1 MNRMTSTTLIFL
13 VIAGLCQSA
22 GADERYERRAIPDG
36 ASRSRRSNP
45 PPPAVGVHRRQPAPP
60 AVGVHRRPPAPPAI
74 GIGRRKPAPPAV
86 GVYRGQPPPPVIR
99 RQPPPPAVAGRPG
112 IIPDPPHYHTG
123 GGMLIDSVNPQ
134 AATVGDIIEIRGE
147 RFDSFQGNK
156 IVAINQGRVNSVRV
170 LSWSDNLIR
179 VRIPE
184 YLNAGSCRVLVYY
197 DDSFRTSSNS
207 VELDIRH

>member
-1 MNRMTSTTLIFL
+1 MNRMTATTLLFL
-13 VIAGLCQSA
+13 VIVGLCQSA

-45 PPPAVGVHRRQPAPP
+45 PPPAIGIHRRGPAPPAVGIDRRQPAPP
-60 AVGVHRRPPAPPAI
+60 AVGVYRR
-74 GIGRRKPAPPAV
+74 
-86 GVYRGQPPPPVIR
+86 QPPPPVIR
-99 RQPPPPAVAGRPG
+99 RQPPPPAVPARPRV
-112 IIPDPPHYHTG
+112 IPDPPHYYTG
-123 GGMLIDSVNPQ
+123 GGMLIDSVNPR
-134 AATVGDIIEIRGE
+134 AATVGDIIAIRGE

-156 IVAINQGRVNSVRV
+156 IVAINQGRVNPARV

-179 VRIPE
+179 VRIPN